1 MRINPPINS
10 TVNKMVNRLKYL
22 SINDRIGS
30 PNFHINPDTRKK
42 RADLLIVD
50 ATIKLNKLIS
60 KAPAVIVKTL

>member
-1 MRINPPINS
+1 MRINPPISS

-50 ATIKLNKLIS
+50 AIRKLSRFIS
-60 KAPAVIVKTL
+60 NAPADMVKIL